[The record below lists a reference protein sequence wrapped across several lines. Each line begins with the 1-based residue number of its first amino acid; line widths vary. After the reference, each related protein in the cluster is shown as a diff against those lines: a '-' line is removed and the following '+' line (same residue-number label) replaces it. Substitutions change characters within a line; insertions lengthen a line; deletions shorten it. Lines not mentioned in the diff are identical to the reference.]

1 MNKIFAAAVL
11 GFSVMACNAQSS
23 VTLYGVVDDAFLF
36 NSNDGGKHQYALMDG
51 AMNFN
56 RFGLKGNE
64 GLGGGWAAVFAV
76 EGGFSLAGC

>member
-1 MNKIFAAAVL
+1 M
-11 GFSVMACNAQSS
+11 
-23 VTLYGVVDDAFLF
+23 F

-64 GLGGGWAAVFAV
+64 GL
-76 EGGFSLAGC
+76 AGAQRFVSMSSPRRFG

>member
-1 MNKIFAAAVL
+1 M
-11 GFSVMACNAQSS
+11 
-23 VTLYGVVDDAFLF
+23 F

-76 EGGFSLAGC
+76 AGGFSLVLLCHKIMWSNATIRASV